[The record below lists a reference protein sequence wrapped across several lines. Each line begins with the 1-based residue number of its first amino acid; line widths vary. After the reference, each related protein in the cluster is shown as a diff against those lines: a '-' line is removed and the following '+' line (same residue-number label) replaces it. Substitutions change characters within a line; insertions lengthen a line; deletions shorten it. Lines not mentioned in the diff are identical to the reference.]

1 MDILIIDDED
11 AICEALQELLE
22 GEGFSCAYTTKPREG
37 VARAG
42 DASVLLLDL
51 KLPGVE
57 GLELLEEIHAT
68 YPRLPIIMVT
78 AHGTIR
84 TAVEAMKRGASDF
97 ITKPADSDELLAA
110 IDKGLRAAETEE
122 DVSALYYDLPEEI
135 ILRDPGSLALL
146 DELRKV
152 AATDLAVLLNGETG
166 VGKEVFARLVHEG
179 SARAQKPL
187 VKINCAAIP
196 ETLFESEM
204 FGHEKGA
211 FTGASVAKPGRA
223 ELADGGTLFLD
234 EIGELPAGPQAKLLQ
249 FLQDH
254 TFERVGG
261 LRTLKSDVRLVTAT
275 NRDLEEDVREGKFRQ
290 DLFFR
295 INGHVVTIPPLRER
309 PDDSAALAEHF
320 LARFAARSGRKL
332 RFAPGALDAVRAH
345 DWPGNVRELEH
356 VVEKACALCPD
367 TEITLDLAGGARPA
381 GGSLRE
387 QKQELEKVRIVE
399 ALRKTNGN
407 RTEAAKL
414 LGISRRMLQK
424 KLKQY
429 AIGG

>member
-1 MDILIIDDED
+1 MDILILDDEE

-22 GEGFSCAYTTKPREG
+22 GEGFSCAYATKPRDG
-37 VARAG
+37 VARAA

-51 KLPGVE
+51 QLPGVE
-57 GLELLEEIHAT
+57 GLELLDEIHDK
-68 YPRLPIIMVT
+68 YPRLPIVMIT

-97 ITKPADSDELLAA
+97 ITKPPDHDELLAA
-110 IDKGLRAAETEE
+110 IDKGLRAAESEE

-135 ILRDPGSLALL
+135 ILRDPRSLALL
-146 DELRKV
+146 DEVQKV
-152 AATDLAVLLNGETG
+152 AATDLAVLLSGETG

-179 SARAQKPL
+179 SARAKKPL

-196 ETLFESEM
+196 EALFESEI
-204 FGHEKGA
+204 FGHEPGA
-211 FTGASVAKPGRA
+211 FTGASVVTKPGRA

-295 INGHVVTIPPLRER
+295 INGYVVSIPPLRER
-309 PDDSAALAEHF
+309 PDDSTALAEHF

-332 RFAPGALDAVRAH
+332 RFAPGALDAVRGH

-367 TEITLDLAGGARPA
+367 TEITLDLTGGARPA

-387 QKQELEKVRIVE
+387 QKRELEKARIEE

-429 AIGG
+429 AIQ

>member
-1 MDILIIDDED
+1 VDILILDDEQ
-11 AICEALQELLE
+11 AICEGLREFLL
-22 GEGFSCAYTTKPREG
+22 GEGFSCEYTTQPRDG
-37 VARAG
+37 VARAA

-68 YPRLPIIMVT
+68 YPRLPIVMIT

-84 TAVEAMKRGASDF
+84 TAVEAMKRGAADF
-97 ITKPADSDELLAA
+97 ITKPTDTDELLAA
-110 IDKGLRAAETEE
+110 IDKGLRAAESEE
-122 DVSALYYDLPEEI
+122 DVSALYYDLPKEV
-135 ILRDPGSLALL
+135 ILRDPRSLALL
-146 DELRKV
+146 DEVQKV
-152 AATDLAVLLNGETG
+152 AATDLALLLNGETG
-166 VGKEVFARLVHEG
+166 VGKEVFARLVHDG
-179 SARAQKPL
+179 SARAKKPL

-196 ETLFESEM
+196 ETLFESEI
-204 FGHEKGA
+204 FGHEPGA
-211 FTGASVAKPGRA
+211 FSGASSVTKPGRV

-261 LRTLKSDVRLVTAT
+261 LRTLESDVRLVTAT
-275 NRDLEEDVREGKFRQ
+275 NRDLEEDVKAGKFRQ
-290 DLFFR
+290 DLYFR
-295 INGHVVTIPPLRER
+295 IAGHTVQIPPLRER

-320 LARFAARSGRKL
+320 LARCAARSGKKF
-332 RFAPGALDAVRAH
+332 RFAAGALDAARAH

-356 VVEKACALCPD
+356 VVEKACALCPG
-367 TEITLDLAGGARPA
+367 TEVALDLAAGARPA

-387 QKQELEKVRIVE
+387 QKQELEKARIAD
-399 ALRKTNGN
+399 ALGNTNGN

-429 AIGG
+429 GIQ

>member
-1 MDILIIDDED
+1 MDILIIDDEV

-42 DASVLLLDL
+42 DVSVLLLDL

-122 DVSALYYDLPEEI
+122 DVSTLYYDLPEEI

-196 ETLFESEM
+196 ETLFESEI

-345 DWPGNVRELEH
+345 VWPGNVRELEH

-367 TEITLDLAGGARPA
+367 AEITLDLAGGARPA

-387 QKQELEKVRIVE
+387 QKQELEKVRI
-399 ALRKTNGN
+399 
-407 RTEAAKL
+407 
-414 LGISRRMLQK
+414 
-424 KLKQY
+424 
-429 AIGG
+429 

>member
-1 MDILIIDDED
+1 MDILIIDDEV

-42 DASVLLLDL
+42 DVSVLLLDL

-261 LRTLKSDVRLVTAT
+261 LRTLKSDVRLVTAS
-275 NRDLEEDVREGKFRQ
+275 NRDLEEEVREGKFRQ

-309 PDDSAALAEHF
+309 PADSAALAEHF

-332 RFAPGALDAVRAH
+332 RFAPGALDAVRVH
-345 DWPGNVRELEH
+345 VWPGNVRELEH

-367 TEITLDLAGGARPA
+367 AEITLDLAGGARPA

>member
-1 MDILIIDDED
+1 VDILIIDDEV

-42 DASVLLLDL
+42 DVSVLLLDL

-345 DWPGNVRELEH
+345 VWPGNVRELEH

-367 TEITLDLAGGARPA
+367 AEITLDLAGGARPA

-429 AIGG
+429 GI